1 MKTCIYLPQG
11 LVAASIMVLAT
22 PCLSQTAAELRGVVI
37 TASRQPQS
45 VSEVVADISVL
56 ERAEIETLGA
66 ATVAQ
71 LLSRLPGLQTISAGD
86 SARVYIRGADSRMT
100 ALYIDGVRVDSQ
112 DGLRLGGGAPW
123 ELVPASQI
131 ERIEVLRGPASAI
144 YGADAMG
151 GVVQI
156 FTRRGA
162 SGWNAYANAGAG
174 NLNTRQLSVGL
185 GGAQGGWDYALGL
198 GLSDSDGYN
207 TRPDLQ
213 HSPDHEASASRS
225 ASLRLGYQ
233 LSTAH
238 RLQWQALSSRL
249 DSHYVPW
256 GGGTDYAARGTLDT
270 ASLSWTAQW
279 SQAYRTSLTLS
290 RSRVA
295 QRDDVPYDYQT
306 TLQGVLFENS
316 LRLGI
321 GTLTAALEQKRD
333 DFDSKPSGYF
343 DPAFQGAR
351 TQNAL
356 AMGYGMHAGAHTL
369 QLNLRSDRDSLFG
382 THATAGLAYAYALS
396 PQWRATLASGSAFR
410 APTLE
415 QSFGPYGSAAL
426 APETSRNSE
435 IGLAYAGPER
445 SFKALVYRNVVSNM
459 ISSSAALSNCE
470 AGFFCYY
477 NVGQASLRGLT
488 LSGQANLAAWVIK
501 GSLDWLDPLDSV
513 TGRTLSLRA
522 RRHATLAM
530 ERPVGPWQLGG
541 EVQGMGERFD
551 DAANST
557 VLPGYALLN
566 LHASTALN
574 RQWRLLLR
582 LDNAAAAQY
591 QQVGHYA
598 SPGRSFYAGL
608 QWRSQP

>member
-1 MKTCIYLPQG
+1 M
-11 LVAASIMVLAT
+11 
-22 PCLSQTAAELRGVVI
+22 I
-37 TASRQPQS
+37 TASRLEQR
-45 VSEVVADISVL
+45 VTDVIADISIV
-56 ERAEIETLGA
+56 ERAEIEALGA
-66 ATVAQ
+66 TTVAQ
-71 LLSRLPGLQTISAGD
+71 LLSRLPGLQTIASGD

-156 FTRRGA
+156 FTRRGTP
-162 SGWNAYANAGAG
+162 GWNAHAELGVG
-174 NLNTRQLSVGL
+174 SLNTRQASVGL
-185 GGAQGGWDYALGL
+185 SGAQAGWDYALNL
-198 GLSDSDGYN
+198 GSQDSDGYN

-213 HSPDHEASASRS
+213 HSPDHEATASRS

-233 LSTAH
+233 LSPEH
-238 RLQWQALSSRL
+238 RLQWQALTSRL

-256 GGGTDYAARGTLDT
+256 NGGADYAASGSLDT
-270 ASLSWTAQW
+270 MALNWTARW
-279 SQAYRTSLTLS
+279 SDAYRTSLTVS
-290 RSRVA
+290 RSAVT

-306 TLQGVLFENS
+306 TLQGILFENS

-321 GTLTAALEQKRD
+321 GTLTTAVEQKRD
-333 DFDSKPSGYF
+333 EFDSKPSGFF
-343 DPAFQGAR
+343 DPAFQGKR

-356 AMGYGMHAGAHTL
+356 ALGYGGHVDQHSF
-369 QLNLRSDRDSLFG
+369 QVNLRSDRDNLFG
-382 THATAGLAYAYALS
+382 TRQTAGLAYGYALT
-396 PQWRATLASGSAFR
+396 PNWRATMAWGSAFR

-415 QSFGPYGSAAL
+415 QSFGPYGSVTL
-426 APETSRNSE
+426 APETSKNSE
-435 IGLAYAGPER
+435 LAIAYVATDR
-445 SFKALVYRNVVSNM
+445 SLKAVLYRNALTNM
-459 ISSSAALSNCE
+459 ISSSAALSSCD

-477 NVGQASLRGLT
+477 NVGQASLRGAT
-488 LSGQANLAAWVIK
+488 LSGSASMASWTLR
-501 GSLDWLDPLDSV
+501 GSVDWLDPLDAV

-522 RRHATLAM
+522 RRHAMLAF
-530 ERPVGPWQLGG
+530 ERQLDRWQFRG
-541 EVQGMGERFD
+541 EIQGVGERFD

-566 LHASTALN
+566 LQASAALN
-574 RQWRLLLR
+574 RRWQWVLR

-598 SPGRSFYAGL
+598 SAGRTFYTGL
-608 QWRSQP
+608 QWRLEP